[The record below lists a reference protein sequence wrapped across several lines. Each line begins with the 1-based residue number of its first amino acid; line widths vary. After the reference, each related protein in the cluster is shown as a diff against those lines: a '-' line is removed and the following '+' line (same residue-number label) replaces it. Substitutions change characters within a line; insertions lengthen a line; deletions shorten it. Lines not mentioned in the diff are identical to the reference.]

1 MRVYFSDIFNVK
13 PNIIEKYGAFNIS
26 LVNDLP
32 LFVDPFLLFNSRNK
46 DYKKLHQE
54 ILKYV
59 AFLRDRSLEKSVN
72 HGLLKSWYCFPEV
85 KQTWLGY
92 SQIGNSQVGWVKR
105 SEPIDAFLLGVLRL
119 STNSGQASPNLPYF
133 DIVEVGR
140 NC

>member
-26 LVNDLP
+26 LVNDFP
-32 LFVDPFLLFNSRNK
+32 LFVDPFLIFNSKKK
-46 DYKKLHQE
+46 DYQALHLE

-72 HGLLKSWYCFPEV
+72 YGLLKSWYYFPEV

-92 SQIGNSQVGWVKR
+92 SQIGNS
-105 SEPIDAFLLGVLRL
+105 
-119 STNSGQASPNLPYF
+119 
-133 DIVEVGR
+133 GR
-140 NC
+140 GPGIEFAKALNEI